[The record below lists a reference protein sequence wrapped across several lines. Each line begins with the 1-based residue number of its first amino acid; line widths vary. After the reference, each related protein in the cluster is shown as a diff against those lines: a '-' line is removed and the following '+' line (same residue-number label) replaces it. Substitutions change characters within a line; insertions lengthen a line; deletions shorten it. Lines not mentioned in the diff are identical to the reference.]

1 MIMSRHWIGFV
12 AAFGVIGGAVFASRV
27 GCAAEPVS
35 AATAGR
41 GRFLT
46 AEPASGP
53 RGLQRPAA
61 DAPREMPPEEPLTV
75 LKSGSD
81 HIRVVYR
88 LKNCPATQVHQDLQR
103 LFQLEGGMFKSAA
116 KSAKGA
122 AGSNVG
128 IIPDAVTNSLLISG
142 APEAVEEVRAFLGKL
157 DQPPPLVQMEVEIG
171 LAPAGENKAIESD
184 KSAGGFRPKEK
195 SPSAKDEPLHLTRRP
210 DKMETMAHVRLM
222 TLDNQP
228 AFVQMG
234 SRVPR
239 VTSMSV
245 SATGNETRSTTMDN
259 VGLIVGITPRIDPE
273 GTVVMQID
281 VEQGQ
286 VGPESEGIPITVVGG
301 KLIRSPRF
309 ETTTIQT
316 TVRIH
321 DAQTMI
327 LGSVAQKSK
336 ADKELVV
343 IVTPHVI
350 R

>member
-1 MIMSRHWIGFV
+1 M
-12 AAFGVIGGAVFASRV
+12 GGTVFASQV
-27 GCAAEPVS
+27 GRTAEPVS
-35 AATAGR
+35 GATTGR

-46 AEPASGP
+46 AEPAAGP

-61 DAPREMPPEEPLTV
+61 DAPREKPPEEPLTV
-75 LKSGSD
+75 LKSGPD

-103 LFQLEGGMFKSAA
+103 LFQLEGGMYKSAA
-116 KSAKGA
+116 RSAKGA
-122 AGSNVG
+122 AGASVG
-128 IIPDAVTNSLLISG
+128 IVPDAVTNSLLISG
-142 APEAVEEVRAFLGKL
+142 APEAVEEVRTFLGKL

-171 LAPAGENKAIESD
+171 LAPIGESKVVENKAVEGGKPAES
-184 KSAGGFRPKEK
+184 ARPKEK
-195 SPSAKDEPLHLTRRP
+195 SSPAKDEPLRLTRRP
-210 DKMETMAHVRLM
+210 DKMETTAHVRLM

-239 VTSMSV
+239 VSSMSV

-286 VGPESEGIPITVVGG
+286 VGPESEGIPITVAGG
-301 KLIRSPRF
+301 KLIRSPRM

-327 LGSVAQKSK
+327 LGSIAQKGKS
-336 ADKELVV
+336 DKELVI
-343 IVTPHVI
+343 IVTPHVL
-350 R
+350 RP